1 MMMKCSLF
9 GTFWDQVL
17 VAGGSKNISLQA
29 NIFLSV
35 WECNLLCVFQLNHTV
50 LLVKLCR
57 MNINFWIICLFSV
70 IYYITQTSKY
80 LLITGFCIPWW
91 NGSLWPGENSWKS
104 CPCKRSRCIRILCS
118 VEAYLV
124 LLMQFFYIPSV
135 TSKVASGLND
145 HCDCDIDRRQRLLW
159 SHTWHNQLLQS
170 KDLWAHW

>member
-17 VAGGSKNISLQA
+17 VVGGSKNISLQA

-70 IYYITQTSKY
+70 IYYITQDFKISTY
-80 LLITGFCIPWW
+80 Y
-91 NGSLWPGENSWKS
+91 
-104 CPCKRSRCIRILCS
+104 RILHS
-118 VEAYLV
+118 
-124 LLMQFFYIPSV
+124 LMKWLTLTGREFLKELSMQKEQVHKDFMLCGSISCTSDAVFFYTVELRLSE
-135 TSKVASGLND
+135 
-145 HCDCDIDRRQRLLW
+145 RLL
-159 SHTWHNQLLQS
+159 SETLIIRTRL
-170 KDLWAHW
+170 